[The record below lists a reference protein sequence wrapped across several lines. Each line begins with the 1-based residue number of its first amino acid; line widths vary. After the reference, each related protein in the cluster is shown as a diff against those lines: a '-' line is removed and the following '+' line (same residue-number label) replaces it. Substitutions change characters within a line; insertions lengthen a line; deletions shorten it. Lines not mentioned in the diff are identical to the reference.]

1 MGGGVEEWTQERTLE
16 KPANQLDLS
25 EEELNEEITRIL
37 TSNNPHAPQNIVR
50 YTYKERTYKP
60 MSTVDQLAVHCVLE
74 GNLIHKDSDEA
85 RSQRAQQGLIKEKS
99 VESLPSTEVGTD
111 GEKIE
116 FPDEDPGEEAV
127 EMVEGEGGVN
137 EEMGDEESNVRK
149 ERKLKNQFNFWD
161 RGSQT
166 LNNPLRQRGN
176 QTELPPRVNFSDTA
190 NWCTM
195 YDVYTEE
202 LQLQEKNKE
211 KQRTQSSKEDKR
223 ETKLVPTE
231 TQSDDISKLA
241 RVSTNMER
249 MVVQNIFDDIAQ
261 DFQYFE
267 DSADEFS
274 EGGTLLPLWKF
285 HYSKAKRLSV
295 TSLCWNQK
303 YQDLFGV
310 GLGSY
315 DFTKQGSGML
325 LLYTVKNCTFP
336 QYIFST
342 DSSVMCLDIH
352 TKMSYLVAVGF
363 YDGCVAVYNLKLK
376 TMLPTHKSSVLSGKH
391 TDPVWQVRW
400 QKDDMDNHHNFF
412 SVSSD
417 GRVVSWT
424 LIKNELMH
432 MDIIRLSPEGAETV
446 DSGRCI
452 DFHKEFDNMFLLGT
466 EEGKIHKSSKAYSN
480 HLIQTY
486 NAHNMAVEAVRWN
499 HFHPRVFISCSYDWT
514 VKIWDHTV
522 PTPMFTFD
530 LNAAVGDVSWAPYSS
545 TVFAAVTSDG
555 KVHVFDLNTNK
566 YKALCQQLV
575 VAKDTSQLTHI
586 EFNPVHP
593 IIIVGDDHGYI
604 NCFKLSPNLRKKP
617 KEKKG
622 QEPQKGPEAEATK
635 MEKLL
640 NFPHF

>member
-85 RSQRAQQGLIKEKS
+85 RSQRAQQGLIKGQYTMQT
-99 VESLPSTEVGTD
+99 SLNLSIY
-111 GEKIE
+111 K
-116 FPDEDPGEEAV
+116 DEDPGEEAV

-166 LNNPLRQRGN
+166 LNNPLR
-176 QTELPPRVNFSDTA
+176 
-190 NWCTM
+190 CTM

-424 LIKNELMH
+424 LIKVLKEYVY
-432 MDIIRLSPEGAETV
+432 IRYTLSLKPILTLFICHA

-617 KEKKG
+617 KVS
-622 QEPQKGPEAEATK
+622 
-635 MEKLL
+635 LL
-640 NFPHF
+640 TLSGFPVK